1 MNMLKTKGETN
12 TITSPRRGF
21 MNKSNKKALTGKNG
35 KSKLHQEYGEM
46 IDMIESGMEDYEIAS
61 ELGVASSY
69 VSDVKN
75 QIYNDM
81 V

>member
-1 MNMLKTKGETN
+1 
-12 TITSPRRGF
+12 
-21 MNKSNKKALTGKNG
+21 MNKSNKKALIGKNG
-35 KSKLHQEYGEM
+35 KNKLHQEYSEM
-46 IDMIESGMEDYEIAS
+46 IDMIESGMEDYEIAA

-69 VSDVKN
+69 VSDVKK